1 MREFLLSVI
10 AVVVLSIIFEVVF
23 PAKRMK
29 GALSL
34 VFSLA
39 MIFILSNGIKSI
51 FTKDNLTFLNPSIEL
66 ENNELLTSTVVET
79 EKQLKQAL
87 TKKGYNVRDVELCYV
102 IDELSVTFSRADIK
116 VDGEVDQEKLK
127 EDVSEIIDIK
137 KENIWVQ
144 N

>member
-39 MIFILSNGIKSI
+39 MIFILSNGIQTDIYSPPSYEKNFLSI
-51 FTKDNLTFLNPSIEL
+51 LPLPP
-66 ENNELLTSTVVET
+66 V
-79 EKQLKQAL
+79 
-87 TKKGYNVRDVELCYV
+87 C
-102 IDELSVTFSRADIK
+102 
-116 VDGEVDQEKLK
+116 
-127 EDVSEIIDIK
+127 VSEITVK
-137 KENIWVQ
+137 
-144 N
+144 

>member
-23 PAKRMK
+23 PAKHMK

-34 VFSLA
+34 LFSLA
-39 MIFILSNGIKSI
+39 MVYILASGIKAM

-66 ENNELLTSTVVET
+66 ENNEFLTATVVET
-79 EKQLKQAL
+79 ENQLKQAL
-87 TKKGYNVRDVELCYV
+87 TQKGYTIRDVELSYV
-102 IDELSVTFSRADIK
+102 IDELRVTFSRAIIK
-116 VDGEVDQEKLK
+116 VEGEADHEKLK
-127 EDVSEIIDIK
+127 EDVSKIIDIK